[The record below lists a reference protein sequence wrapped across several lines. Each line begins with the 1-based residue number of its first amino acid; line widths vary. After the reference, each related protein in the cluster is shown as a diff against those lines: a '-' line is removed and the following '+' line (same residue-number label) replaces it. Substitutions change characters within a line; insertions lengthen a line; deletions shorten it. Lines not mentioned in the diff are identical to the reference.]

1 MIMNKE
7 RIVSQ
12 AGLRYTMG
20 IKMKGKDYNYF
31 EAFVHLSKFSL
42 NSAEILNKT
51 LREYDIKKI
60 EEKIREMHNI
70 EHSADIA
77 KHDLLNRLVKEFLPP
92 IERED
97 ITSLSQ
103 KIDDVTDAIEDVLMC
118 IDIFNVQAIRPEILK
133 FTEMIVDCCKSM
145 DVALVEFQNFKK
157 SKRLHSEIVEINRL
171 EEEGDALYINGVRN
185 LYKTT
190 KDPIELMVWTEIF
203 RRLEKCCDACED
215 VANDIENIVMKNS

>member
-1 MIMNKE
+1 VKNN
-7 RIVSQ
+7 
-12 AGLRYTMG
+12 
-20 IKMKGKDYNYF
+20 KDYNYF
-31 EAFVHLSKFSL
+31 EAFINLSKFSL

-51 LREYDIKKI
+51 LREFEVKDI

-77 KHDLLNRLVKEFLPP
+77 KHDMLNRLVKEFLPP

-97 ITSLSQ
+97 IISLSQ

-118 IDIFNVQAIRPEILK
+118 IDIFNVQTIRPEILK
-133 FTEMIVDCCKSM
+133 FTEMIMDCCKSM
-145 DVALVEFQNFKK
+145 DVALVEFQNFKR
-157 SKRLHSEIVEINRL
+157 SKKLHAEIIEINRL
-171 EEEGDALYINGVRN
+171 EEEGDALYVNGVRN

-190 KDPIELMVWTEIF
+190 KDPVELMVWTEIF
-203 RRLEKCCDACED
+203 RRLEKCCDNCED

>member
-1 MIMNKE
+1 MKNKKE
-7 RIVSQ
+7 YS
-12 AGLRYTMG
+12 
-20 IKMKGKDYNYF
+20 YF
-31 EAFVHLSKFSL
+31 EAFANLSEYSL
-42 NSAEILNKT
+42 NSAVILNKT
-51 LREYDIKKI
+51 LREFDIKKM

-77 KHDLLNRLVKEFLPP
+77 KHDVLNRLVKEFLPP

-103 KIDDVTDAIEDVLMC
+103 KIDDVTDAIEDVLIC
-118 IDIFNVQAIRPEILK
+118 IDMFNVQNIRPEILK

-145 DVALVEFQNFKK
+145 KVALDEFQNFKR

-171 EEEGDALYINGVRN
+171 EEEGDTLYINGVRN
-185 LYKTT
+185 LYRTT
-190 KDPIELMVWTEIF
+190 TDPIELMVWTEIF

-215 VANDIENIVMKNS
+215 VANDIESIVMKNS

>member
-1 MIMNKE
+1 
-7 RIVSQ
+7 
-12 AGLRYTMG
+12 
-20 IKMKGKDYNYF
+20 MKNNKDYNYF
-31 EAFVHLSKFSL
+31 EAFINLSKFSL

-51 LREYDIKKI
+51 LREFEVKDI

-77 KHDLLNRLVKEFLPP
+77 KHDMLNRLVKEFLPP

-97 ITSLSQ
+97 IISLSQ

-118 IDIFNVQAIRPEILK
+118 IDIFNVQTIRPEILK
-133 FTEMIVDCCKSM
+133 FTEMIMDCCKSM
-145 DVALVEFQNFKK
+145 DVALVEFQNFKR
-157 SKRLHSEIVEINRL
+157 SKKLHAEIIEINRL
-171 EEEGDALYINGVRN
+171 EEEGDALYVNGVRN

-190 KDPIELMVWTEIF
+190 KDPVELMVWTEIF
-203 RRLEKCCDACED
+203 RRLEKCCDNCED

>member
-1 MIMNKE
+1 MRGKKE
-7 RIVSQ
+7 
-12 AGLRYTMG
+12 
-20 IKMKGKDYNYF
+20 YNYF
-31 EAFVHLSKFSL
+31 EAFVYLSKFSL
-42 NSAEILNKT
+42 NSAEILDKT
-51 LREYDIKKI
+51 LREYDVKKL

-77 KHDLLNRLVKEFLPP
+77 KHDLLSRLVKEFLPP

-103 KIDDVTDAIEDVLMC
+103 KIDDVTDAIEDVLIC
-118 IDIFNVQAIRPEILK
+118 INIFNIQKIRPEILK

-145 DVALVEFQNFKK
+145 DVALTEFQNFKK
-157 SKRLHSEIVEINRL
+157 SKRLHSEIVEINHL

-190 KDPIELMVWTEIF
+190 KDPVELLVWTEIF
-203 RRLEKCCDACED
+203 GKLEKCCDACED
-215 VANDIENIVMKNS
+215 VADDIENIVMKNS

>member
-1 MIMNKE
+1 MKNKKE
-7 RIVSQ
+7 YS
-12 AGLRYTMG
+12 
-20 IKMKGKDYNYF
+20 YF
-31 EAFVHLSKFSL
+31 EAFANLSEYSL
-42 NSAEILNKT
+42 NSAVILNKT
-51 LREYDIKKI
+51 LREFDIKKM

-77 KHDLLNRLVKEFLPP
+77 KHDVLNRLVKEFLPP

-103 KIDDVTDAIEDVLMC
+103 KIDDVTDAIEDVLIC
-118 IDIFNVQAIRPEILK
+118 IDMFNVQNIRPEILK

-145 DVALVEFQNFKK
+145 KVALDEFQKFKR

-171 EEEGDALYINGVRN
+171 EEEGDTLYINGVRN
-185 LYKTT
+185 LYRTT
-190 KDPIELMVWTEIF
+190 TDPIELMVWTEIF

-215 VANDIENIVMKNS
+215 VANDIESIVMKNS